1 MESTL
6 STTVLESA
14 RARYAESNPESLR
27 LQQEA
32 SRHLPGGN
40 TRTVLFHSPFP
51 LRFVHG
57 EGSRLVDADGHQY
70 LDFLSEY
77 TAGVYGHSHP
87 VIRRAVQEALAFG
100 LNMGGHTPLE
110 IRFAEVIRRRFPTIE
125 LVRFTNSGTEANL
138 MAMVAARAFTGR
150 SMVLVFSGAYHGG
163 VLSFRH
169 GGTPVNAPFPFLV
182 APYNDREAALALIDE
197 HRRDLAAILVEPMIG
212 AGGCV
217 PAKAEFLRALR
228 DAATRTGA
236 LFVLDEVMTSRL
248 APGGLAAVHGI
259 VPDLTTLGKYV
270 GGGMTFGG
278 FGGRADVMSRF
289 DPTSPD
295 ALPHAGT
302 FNNNTLTL
310 CAGYRGLTEAFTPEA
325 QVEMNTRLNRLRVR
339 LNDLARRE
347 RVLLQFT
354 GIGSMMCAHFAEGEI
369 ENEQDVDRG
378 SDDLKEL
385 FFFDLLARGYYIAR
399 RGMIV
404 GSLATGEEECEGLL
418 DAVRSFVSERKDFL
432 RH

>member
-1 MESTL
+1 
-6 STTVLESA
+6 
-14 RARYAESNPESLR
+14 
-27 LQQEA
+27 
-32 SRHLPGGN
+32 
-40 TRTVLFHSPFP
+40 
-51 LRFVHG
+51 
-57 EGSRLVDADGHQY
+57 
-70 LDFLSEY
+70 
-77 TAGVYGHSHP
+77 
-87 VIRRAVQEALAFG
+87 
-100 LNMGGHTPLE
+100 
-110 IRFAEVIRRRFPTIE
+110 
-125 LVRFTNSGTEANL
+125 
-138 MAMVAARAFTGR
+138 
-150 SMVLVFSGAYHGG
+150 
-163 VLSFRH
+163 
-169 GGTPVNAPFPFLV
+169 
-182 APYNDREAALALIDE
+182 
-197 HRRDLAAILVEPMIG
+197 
-212 AGGCV
+212 
-217 PAKAEFLRALR
+217 
-228 DAATRTGA
+228 
-236 LFVLDEVMTSRL
+236 
-248 APGGLAAVHGI
+248 

>member
-1 MESTL
+1 MASTL
-6 STTVLESA
+6 TTVLEGA

-40 TRTVLFHSPFP
+40 TRTILFHSPFP

-57 EGSRLVDADGHQY
+57 EGPRLVDADGHQY
-70 LDFLSEY
+70 VDFLSEY

-87 VIRRAVQEALAFG
+87 VIRRAVEEALAFG

-110 IRFAEVIRRRFPTIE
+110 IRFAEAIRRRFPNIE

-138 MAMVAARAFTGR
+138 MAIVAARAFTGR
-150 SMVLVFSGAYHGG
+150 PMVLVFSGAYHGG
-163 VLSFRH
+163 VLSFRQ
-169 GGTPVNAPFPFLV
+169 GGSPVNAPFPFVV
-182 APYNDREAALALIDE
+182 APYNDGEAALALIE
-197 HRRDLAAILVEPMIG
+197 QHRRDLAAILVEPMIG
-212 AGGCV
+212 AGGCL
-217 PAKAEFLRALR
+217 PAKPEFLRALR
-228 DAATRTGA
+228 EAATRVGA
-236 LFVLDEVMTSRL
+236 LLVLDEVMTSRL
-248 APGGLAAVHGI
+248 APGGLAAVHGL

-270 GGGMTFGG
+270 GGGMSFGG

-289 DPTSPD
+289 DPASPG

-302 FNNNTLTL
+302 FNNNSLTL

-325 QVEMNTRLNRLRVR
+325 QVEMNARLDRLRVR
-339 LNDLARRE
+339 LNDLARE
-347 RVLLQFT
+347 QVLLQFT
-354 GIGSMMCAHFAEGEI
+354 GIGSMMCAHFADGEI
-369 ENEQDVDRG
+369 ENEHDADRG
-378 SDDLKEL
+378 SPELKEL

-404 GSLATGEEECEGLL
+404 GSLVTGEKECEGLFG
-418 DAVRSFVSERKDFL
+418 AVQSFLSERKDLL
-432 RH
+432 RR